1 MMVLEQ
7 KLELEQLK
15 VCSRLRQNLPRQAR
29 FQTAAMLFVI
39 KPESERVILLV
50 YKTCSSALFLFFSRQ
65 ESLTKL
71 GVGCKDEVENW
82 FTGEKLGLSGYD
94 RLLTVFE

>member
-1 MMVLEQ
+1 M
-7 KLELEQLK
+7 QLGI
-15 VCSRLRQNLPRQAR
+15 VSNCTNL
-29 FQTAAMLFVI
+29 MSCL
-39 KPESERVILLV
+39 
-50 YKTCSSALFLFFSRQ
+50 Q

-94 RLLTVFE
+94 RPSAMFE